1 MKFLGKSRKR
11 LNQPLIFVCS
21 PYRGDVNAHVKC
33 ARRYC
38 RYVVKQGGIPFAP
51 HLLFTQFL
59 DDSKATERRKGML
72 MGAEM
77 LKLCDELW
85 VFGEP
90 SAGMQAEIDLA
101 KRLGIPVRWK
111 QERKRRKSNE
121 HLLSMNRQQEA
132 ADQCENSM
140 MHWKGEAE

>member
-77 LKLCDELW
+77 LRLCDELW

-90 SAGMQAEIDLA
+90 SMGMQAEIDLA

-111 QERKRRKSNE
+111 LSRDQRMDNERLLPVIRR
-121 HLLSMNRQQEA
+121 RII
-132 ADQCENSM
+132 ADQCNRDEMS
-140 MHWKGEAE
+140 